1 MTSVSSSKNDS
12 TLGSRSAE
20 KDKSP
25 SPEENILNLRKLRES
40 FQGLIRRAIKSD
52 WSPALR
58 ETVGFLSCMCVLVFV
73 AGHTSGSWV
82 YRMKDRV
89 MARFVKP

>member
-1 MTSVSSSKNDS
+1 MTSASSSKNDS

-40 FQGLIRRAIKSD
+40 FQGLIRRALRSD

-58 ETVGFLSCMCVLVFV
+58 ETVGFLSCMCVLAFV

-82 YRMKDRV
+82 HRIKGRV
-89 MARFVKP
+89 MARLVKP